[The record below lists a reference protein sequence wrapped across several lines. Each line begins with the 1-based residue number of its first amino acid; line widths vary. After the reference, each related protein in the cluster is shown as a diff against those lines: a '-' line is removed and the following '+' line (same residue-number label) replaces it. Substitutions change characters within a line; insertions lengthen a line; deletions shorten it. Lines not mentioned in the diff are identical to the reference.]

1 MLPPNI
7 GSLIHW
13 DHPVGKFADNAHEI
27 ARTRHPGDILRE
39 VVARSHCLHGIR
51 GVPMKAVQPTPR
63 AFVCTTNA
71 VCADDMWNPYMLG
84 SAGNQVM
91 KGYQRLCGCRDRQWA
106 WHTSNMGIHSKAS
119 IFALRQS
126 QAQTKTGHG
135 SMRASHHNS
144 FTKRSGSSLSARGGA
159 TKETGKKQE
168 AKSVAVA
175 VAAEKK

>member
-1 MLPPNI
+1 MYEAASAGLEFFVLPPNI

-144 FTKRSGSSLSARGGA
+144 FT

-168 AKSVAVA
+168 AKYDTVYSDI
-175 VAAEKK
+175 KI